1 LAQASAPLQGT
12 RRARPSTPMGY
23 NASAAS
29 SGGQGALRQAPE
41 HRQPPVESSAPPET
55 LGNERGGRGEG
66 DGRTHRK
73 LGGRGRGWHP
83 RHVAETAHD
92 PEDWSLGRYATYV
105 AKVPHQLEEERYAAR
120 DKTARRV
127 LLDLRSGPEADLDFE
142 DQAPYIVKEVLTA
155 SRRPPAIEAQFA
167 KARLFVDTTSPPA
180 PSGDPST
187 SNSLQ
192 DGASDNVMYL
202 LGKSECMAIPAR
214 ADFGANFEPI
224 FGAKT
229 DCDGANGFRGWFYV
243 LHMGAPNIGEGE
255 QAEDFMAYAKATRS
269 SAPRLDEERYLED
282 IRRIWKNAILAMA
295 SLGVDDGVLF
305 PIGMGA
311 FLRNLKFQDE
321 AYRDYDK
328 MRNLRRKIA
337 DQLMSV
343 LVELYGDQKAAPPTS
358 VTPGDRK
365 AVPGGARGSRLPKQI
380 HLCLAVVDGPGQGET
395 VHNHN
400 VFVEAGYDVL
410 ESFPSLPSI
419 LKFHRN
425 QDLLQI
431 THELAEKATSP
442 LKVAALNGAN
452 RKLFGNH
459 WFSTGAS
466 LAIDENLHRR
476 SASLARAALL
486 LNQSIVP
493 KERRKTELIETV
505 EALGGKVVDLHKGE
519 TSPSKLGSSTGGA
532 KASSGARGGGLIG
545 RWFGCLKKSDAKTA
559 KRRPEQAKAGAPA
572 PAGKAKASSR

>member
-1 LAQASAPLQGT
+1 
-12 RRARPSTPMGY
+12 
-23 NASAAS
+23 
-29 SGGQGALRQAPE
+29 
-41 HRQPPVESSAPPET
+41 
-55 LGNERGGRGEG
+55 
-66 DGRTHRK
+66 
-73 LGGRGRGWHP
+73 
-83 RHVAETAHD
+83 
-92 PEDWSLGRYATYV
+92 
-105 AKVPHQLEEERYAAR
+105 
-120 DKTARRV
+120 
-127 LLDLRSGPEADLDFE
+127 
-142 DQAPYIVKEVLTA
+142 
-155 SRRPPAIEAQFA
+155 
-167 KARLFVDTTSPPA
+167 
-180 PSGDPST
+180 
-187 SNSLQ
+187 
-192 DGASDNVMYL
+192 MYL

-229 DCDGANGFRGWFYV
+229 DCDGVNGFRGWFYI

-255 QAEDFMAYAKATRS
+255 QAEDFMAYAKATGS
-269 SAPRLDEERYLED
+269 SAPRLDEERYLGD
-282 IRRIWKNAILAMA
+282 IRRLWQNAILAMA

-328 MRNLRRKIA
+328 MRNLRRGIA

-343 LVELYGDQKAAPPTS
+343 IVELYGDRKAAP
-358 VTPGDRK
+358 
-365 AVPGGARGSRLPKQI
+365 RGLRMPNQI
-380 HLCLAVVDGPGQGET
+380 HLCLAVADGPGQGET

-410 ESFPSLPSI
+410 ESFPSLPSV

-431 THELAEKATSP
+431 TRELAEKATSP

-486 LNQSIVP
+486 LNQGIVP

-505 EALGGKVVDLHKGE
+505 EALGGKVVDIHRDVLGE
-519 TSPSKLGSSTGGA
+519 KSPAKSPASGGSKEPGNS
-532 KASSGARGGGLIG
+532 GGGLIA
-545 RWFGCLKKSDAKTA
+545 RLFCCLKKPDPGDSK
-559 KRRPEQAKAGAPA
+559 PVAGAKPDKGA
-572 PAGKAKASSR
+572 EASSKKATRPPPPAGKAKEVPKR

>member
-1 LAQASAPLQGT
+1 
-12 RRARPSTPMGY
+12 M
-23 NASAAS
+23 
-29 SGGQGALRQAPE
+29 
-41 HRQPPVESSAPPET
+41 
-55 LGNERGGRGEG
+55 
-66 DGRTHRK
+66 
-73 LGGRGRGWHP
+73 
-83 RHVAETAHD
+83 
-92 PEDWSLGRYATYV
+92 
-105 AKVPHQLEEERYAAR
+105 
-120 DKTARRV
+120 
-127 LLDLRSGPEADLDFE
+127 LDLSSRPEAELDFE
-142 DQAPYIVKEVLTA
+142 DQAPNIVKEVLSA
-155 SRRPPAIEAQFA
+155 KKRPPAIKVQFE
-167 KARLFVDTTSPPA
+167 KARLFVDAGGGPTTPPLSP
-180 PSGDPST
+180 T
-187 SNSLQ
+187 SAAK
-192 DGASDNVMYL
+192 DGASDNRMYL

-214 ADFGANFEPI
+214 ADFGSNFEPI

-229 DCDGANGFRGWFYV
+229 DCDGVNGFRGWFYI

-255 QAEDFMAYAKATRS
+255 QAEDFMAYAKATGS
-269 SAPRLDEERYLED
+269 SAPRLDEERYLGD
-282 IRRIWKNAILAMA
+282 IRRLWQNAILAMA

-328 MRNLRRKIA
+328 MRNLRRGIA

-343 LVELYGDQKAAPPTS
+343 IVELYGDPKAEPP
-358 VTPGDRK
+358 PGGRK
-365 AVPGGARGSRLPKQI
+365 AVPASLRMPKQI
-380 HLCLAVVDGPGQGET
+380 HLCLTVADGPGQGET

-410 ESFPSLPSI
+410 ESFPSLPSV

-486 LNQSIVP
+486 LNQGIVP

-505 EALGGKVVDLHKGE
+505 EALGGKVVDIHRDVLGE
-519 TSPSKLGSSTGGA
+519 KSPAKRPGSPNSGSKEAGNGNS
-532 KASSGARGGGLIG
+532 GGGLIG
-545 RWFGCLKKSDAKTA
+545 RLFCCLKKPDPGDAKSV
-559 KRRPEQAKAGAPA
+559 AGAQPDKGTKA
-572 PAGKAKASSR
+572 SSKKATRPPPLAGKAKEVPKR